1 MKHLRYFI
9 TGLIAA
15 LLLTWPAQ
23 AQEGSAA
30 YTVQAG
36 DTLSHIA
43 AKYNVSV
50 AELAAYNGLTNPNL
64 ILVGQQL
71 SIPGASNSA
80 PAANAA
86 SPQTYTVQSGDT
98 LFQIAGNF
106 GVRVA
111 RLADA
116 NGISNADW
124 IEVGQ
129 VLTIPKAAQAVAPA
143 ALPYPFEDI
152 TLSETRVAQGRTL
165 VVYVT
170 LSAPADLSAQFDGRP
185 VFLSGEGLNYWGIV
199 GIHALSET
207 GAYNLVFRAALP
219 DGNTYSATYPVVVT
233 AGPYGTET
241 IKVVPG
247 REGLLDTDVIR
258 AEMDKLKLIWNQV
271 TPYKLWDGPFI
282 YPVAAPRVTSPFG
295 TRRSYGGGPINGY
308 HAGTDFG
315 GSGNPIY
322 APAAGVVVL
331 AEKLNVRGNA
341 VLINHGMGLYSGYWH
356 QSESVVHVGQQV
368 ARGDLIGYI
377 GDTGLVTGPH
387 LHWEMRLGGIAV
399 EPLQWVEE
407 EIP

>member
-1 MKHLRYFI
+1 MKKFYLFAVSFI
-9 TGLIAA
+9 VT
-15 LLLTWPAQ
+15 LLLTWPTQ
-23 AQEGSAA
+23 AQGNSST

-43 AKYNVSV
+43 LKYNVSV
-50 AELAAYNGLTNPNL
+50 DKLAAYNGLTNPNL
-64 ILVGQQL
+64 IIVGRQL
-71 SIPGASNSA
+71 SIPDTGNAVADAAA
-80 PAANAA
+80 PA
-86 SPQTYTVQSGDT
+86 STYTVQFGDT
-98 LFQIAGNF
+98 LFQIASRYGL
-106 GVRVA
+106 RVA
-111 RLADA
+111 RLAEV
-116 NGISNADW
+116 NGIDNANW

-129 VLTIPKAAQAVAPA
+129 VLTIPTAAQATPA
-143 ALPYPFEDI
+143 LLPDPFTNI
-152 TLSETRVAQGRTL
+152 SLSESYIAQGRTL

-170 LSAPADLSAQFDGRP
+170 LSAPANLSARFDGRP
-185 VFLSGEGLNYWGIV
+185 VFLSGDGMSYWGIV

-207 GAYNLVFRAALP
+207 GAYSLVFNATLP
-219 DGNTYSATYPVVVT
+219 DGSQATATQPVVVT

-258 AEMDKLKLIWNQV
+258 AEMAQLKLIWEQV
-271 TPYKLWDGPFI
+271 TPYKLWNGPFI
-282 YPVAAPRVTSPFG
+282 YPVADPRVTSSFG

-315 GSGNPIY
+315 GLGNPIY
-322 APAAGVVVL
+322 APAAGMVVL

-341 VLINHGMGLYSGYWH
+341 VLIDHGMGLYSGYWH
-356 QSESVVHVGQQV
+356 QSETVVHVGDQL

-407 EIP
+407 QIP

>member
-1 MKHLRYFI
+1 MKRFHYFI
-9 TGLIAA
+9 TSLIIA
-15 LLLTWPAQ
+15 LLFTLPTQ
-23 AQEGSAA
+23 AQGNETV

-43 AKYNVSV
+43 AKYNVGMTK
-50 AELAAYNGLTNPNL
+50 LATYNGLADPNL

-71 SIPGASNSA
+71 SIPGADNGNA
-80 PAANAA
+80 TGAAA
-86 SPQTYTVQSGDT
+86 STQSYTVQAGDT
-98 LFQIAGNF
+98 LFQIAGRF
-106 GVRVA
+106 GLRVA
-111 RLADA
+111 RLAEA
-116 NGISNADW
+116 NDISNADW

-129 VLTIPKAAQAVAPA
+129 VLTIPAAAQAVAPSS
-143 ALPYPFEDI
+143 LPYPFEKI
-152 TLSETRVAQGRTL
+152 ALSEPYIAQGRTL

-185 VFLSGEGLNYWGIV
+185 VFLSGDGLNYWGIV

-219 DGNTYSATYPVVVT
+219 DGNEYSATYPVVVT
-233 AGPYGTET
+233 AGPYGVET
-241 IKVVPG
+241 IKVSPD
-247 REGLLDTDVIR
+247 REGLLDADVIR

-282 YPVAAPRVTSPFG
+282 YPVADPRVTSPFG

-341 VLINHGMGLYSGYWH
+341 VLIDHGMGLYSGYWH
-356 QSESVVHVGQQV
+356 QSESVVHVGQQI

-377 GDTGLVTGPH
+377 GNTGLVTGPH